1 MQIHV
6 NEYFFQFGK
15 KSKSLP
21 PENIDTK
28 SMDIVRDDKGAVI
41 GAIPTYS
48 LGSKDKYVDLVFQNN
63 HRLQNLVFIYENIP
77 EIQFP
82 FNYLTSRIKN
92 GNFVVKRWDDKRG
105 RETGDWSLGVNA

>member
-1 MQIHV
+1 MQIQV
-6 NEYFFQFGK
+6 NDYFFQFGK

-21 PENIDTK
+21 PENLATK

-48 LGSKDKYVDLVFQNN
+48 LGSIDKYVDLVFQNN

-82 FNYLTSRIKN
+82 INYLTSRIIN
-92 GNFVVKRWDDKRG
+92 GKFTVKRWDDIRKL
-105 RETGDWSLGVNA
+105 ETCDWSQSVNT